1 MFLFLPIADSWSEWS
16 EWSECDSSGMQLR
29 VRQCILLFPVG
40 SQCTG
45 NTTESRACAFDSN
58 FIPGEIS
65 ALLERLMKS
74 LSISR
79 TKRNTVL
86 TQNFV
91 EEKNLPVFIQRV
103 QVYSVEL
110 MLLNLVSS

>member
-1 MFLFLPIADSWSEWS
+1 MQSNHLIATL
-16 EWSECDSSGMQLR
+16 CVPLSSHCRQLVR
-29 VRQCILLFPVG
+29 VVRVVILLFPVG

-58 FIPGEIS
+58 FIPGEMS